1 MRNAKKSIIR
11 MRKES
16 YIHLW
21 KCSYLECRI
30 VFYSYSVSSF
40 CLIPQRLRRFALFV
54 MAMGCAACGCT
65 THSHHGERQGGGREG
80 GCKAVVERGEAG
92 RGQRGEGQGCGRR
105 GRGW

>member
-21 KCSYLECRI
+21 KCSYLECWI
-30 VFYSYSVSSF
+30 VFYSCSVSSF

-65 THSHHGERQGGGREG
+65 THSHHRKRQDCGGEGEAGLRRRGRDRIVAG
-80 GCKAVVERGEAG
+80 RGEAG
-92 RGQRGEGQGCGRR
+92 L
-105 GRGW
+105 W